1 MSVPERIKRGI
12 ESGSLVRKMFD
23 EGIKFKKQF
32 GVENVF
38 DLSLGNPIT
47 EPPIQFKNEL
57 LKLAQSSEQGLHRY
71 MENAGYPETRSAIAD
86 RINSISGTDLTLRE
100 VVMTCG
106 AAAALNVVLRTI
118 LNPGDEVLLLAPFF
132 AEYIH
137 YIANHDGVARIVNT
151 DANFMPRLDA
161 IESAINLRTRAI
173 IINSPNNPTGA
184 VYGESVLHQ
193 IGELLKQKQ
202 IQFGTQIILI
212 SDEAYSRIL
221 FDGFKYQ
228 PIWKHYPETI
238 VVTSH
243 SKDLALPGERIGYIA
258 INPECQDKEKL
269 IDGFIYCN
277 RTLGFV
283 NAPALMQR
291 AVRNLQ
297 GVSVSALEYQ
307 KKRDYLYDNMTAM
320 GYSIVKPKGAFYLF
334 PKSLIEDDFAFVRVL
349 QQERVLT
356 VPGQGFGTPGYF
368 RICYC
373 VDERTLEGAL
383 MGFRKVAENLKP
395 KN

>member
-23 EGIKFKKQF
+23 EGIIFKKQF
-32 GVENVF
+32 GAENVF

-47 EPPIQFKNEL
+47 EPPIEFKNEL
-57 LKLAQSSEQGLHRY
+57 RKLAETGERGLHRY
-71 MENAGYPETRSAIAD
+71 MENAGYPETRSAFANH
-86 RINSISGTDLTLRE
+86 INRTSGTAFTLKE
-100 VVMTCG
+100 IVMTCG

-118 LNPGDEVLLLAPFF
+118 LSPGDEVLLLAPFF
-132 AEYIH
+132 AEYVH
-137 YIANHDGVARIVNT
+137 YINNHDGVVRIVNT
-151 DANFMPRLDA
+151 DSDFMPRLDA

-173 IINSPNNPTGA
+173 ILNSPNNPSGS
-184 VYGESVLHQ
+184 VYGEPVLHQ

-202 IQFGTQIILI
+202 HQFGNQIILI

-221 FDGFKYQ
+221 FDGLKYQ
-228 PIWKHYPETI
+228 PVWKHYPESI

-258 INPECQDKEKL
+258 INPECRDKAEL
-269 IDGFIYCN
+269 VDGFIYCN

-297 GVSVSALEYQ
+297 DVSVSALEYQ
-307 KKRDYLYDNMTAM
+307 KKRDYLYDNMTAI
-320 GYSIVKPKGAFYLF
+320 GYSMVKPKGAFYLF
-334 PKSLIEDDFAFVRVL
+334 PKSLIEDDFAFVRAL

-356 VPGQGFGTPGYF
+356 VPGQGFGTPGHF
-368 RICYC
+368 RIGYC
-373 VDERTLEGAL
+373 VDDRTLEGAL
-383 MGFRKVAENLKP
+383 VGFRKTVEKLKV
-395 KN
+395 KK